1 MAATAIRSPLDLT
14 DADSPTSHALRSVQE
29 EFAVL
34 PGEDCPLVAHFGYGE
49 AVIMDE
55 AYRHQVIVDKLA
67 PQTITMTTGIDNS
80 TTTLTFSTTNAILL
94 AEGQVLLIEDELILV
109 ATTGATTVAVERDFA
124 GSTAAAHTTGA
135 TVHILSPLYLTD
147 ANFSD
152 MQRNFWRGEFKNF
165 ELFHTGWQLR
175 VADAATGVRS
185 YLTKRQDPFSFDR
198 PRQQVAATQQL
209 ERLMVYSKAQ
219 QMTDTQIGAPAGLDA
234 LITTNVTDCS
244 STVLTATDLVDT
256 LDLINAHDPA
266 IREWTVMGNRK
277 AKRIW
282 DAVLNQYFDRRG
294 EPNTTSVGVT
304 LDSFHTNYGDL
315 HFMIVPSL
323 KDDDLFIV
331 KKDDF
336 KIKPLDMQTGVGNG
350 WVEVHQD
357 AKVLGARLEAHSYS
371 FMGFLV
377 LGDERKHG
385 KIHSFTTSG
394 SSYAGYV

>member
-29 EFAVL
+29 EFEVL
-34 PGEDCPLVAHFGYGE
+34 PGEDCPLVAWFGYGD
-49 AVIMDE
+49 AVTMDE
-55 AYRHQVIVDKLA
+55 SYKHQVIVDKLA
-67 PQTITMTTGIDNS
+67 PQTVNWTTGTDS
-80 TTTLTFSTTNAILL
+80 SETALTFSTTNAILMAL
-94 AEGQVLLIEDELILV
+94 GQTLLIDDELMLV
-109 ATTGATTVAVERDFA
+109 TTTGATTVGVERDFA
-124 GSTAAAHTTGA
+124 GTTGAAHTTGA

-152 MQRNFWRGEFKNF
+152 MQRNFWRGEFKSF
-165 ELFHTGWQLR
+165 ELFHTGWSLR
-175 VADAATGVRS
+175 QSDAATGVRS

-198 PRQQVAATQQL
+198 PRQQTAATQQL
-209 ERLMVYSKAQ
+209 ERLMLYSRAQ
-219 QMTDTQIGAPAGLDA
+219 AMTDTVVGSPAGLDA
-234 LITTNVTDCS
+234 LITTNVTDCG

-256 LDLINAHDPA
+256 IDLINAHNPR
-266 IREWTVMGNRK
+266 IREWTVLGNRK
-277 AKRIW
+277 GKRIF

-294 EPNTTSVGVT
+294 EPNTNSVGVT
-304 LDSFHTNYGDL
+304 VDSFHTNYGDL
-315 HFMIVPSL
+315 HYMIVPSM

-331 KKDDF
+331 EKSDF

-385 KIHSFTTSG
+385 KIHSFTTTG
-394 SSYAGYV
+394 SSYSSFV